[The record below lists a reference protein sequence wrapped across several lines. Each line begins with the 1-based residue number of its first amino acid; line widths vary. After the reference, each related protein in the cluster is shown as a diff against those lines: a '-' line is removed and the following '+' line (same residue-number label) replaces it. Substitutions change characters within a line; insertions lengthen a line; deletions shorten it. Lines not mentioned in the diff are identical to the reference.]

1 MSVANPR
8 DLLLQQL
15 SELLWIER
23 KLFFEIIPAVHD
35 AAHAPELQKALT
47 AHRTETRTHCVR
59 IEDAVRSIGAEPA
72 AASSPPLDDMKKQHE
87 EHAQQITH
95 RVLRDV
101 FHCAGVVRTEHYE
114 LACYDPA
121 IQLARGAR
129 AQGMRPPAR
138 AEPRRRRGCAEEDR
152 EARVQ
157 VAGRTSALIP

>member
-1 MSVANPR
+1 MSLANPR

-35 AAHAPELQKALT
+35 GAHAPELQKALT
-47 AHRTETRTHCVR
+47 EHRTETRNHCVR
-59 IEDAVRSIGAEPA
+59 IEDAVRSLGAQPA

-121 IQLARGAR
+121 IQLARELGHKECVRLLEQNRDEDAD
-129 AQGMRPPAR
+129 ALKKIEKLASKLQD
-138 AEPRRRRGCAEEDR
+138 ELPR
-152 EARVQ
+152 
-157 VAGRTSALIP
+157 

>member
-1 MSVANPR
+1 VSLANPR

-15 SELLWIER
+15 SELLWVER

-35 AAHAPELQKALT
+35 GAHAPELQQALT
-47 AHRTETRTHCVR
+47 AHRQETRLHCVR
-59 IEDAVRSIGAEPA
+59 VEEAIRSVGAEPA
-72 AASSPPLDDMKKQHE
+72 SAASLPLEKLKEVHE

-121 IQLARGAR
+121 IQLAGELGHKECVRLLEQNRDEDANALKR
-129 AQGMRPPAR
+129 IEKLAAKLQD
-138 AEPRRRRGCAEEDR
+138 ELPR
-152 EARVQ
+152 
-157 VAGRTSALIP
+157 

>member
-1 MSVANPR
+1 MSIANPR

-35 AAHAPELQKALT
+35 GAQSPELQTALT
-47 AHRTETRTHCVR
+47 AHRTETRNHCVR
-59 IEDAVRSIGAEPA
+59 IEEAVRSIGAEPA
-72 AASSPPLDDMKKQHE
+72 AAASPPLDDMKKQHE

-121 IQLARGAR
+121 IQLARELGHKECAR
-129 AQGMRPPAR
+129 LLEQNRDEDADALKKIEKLASKLQD
-138 AEPRRRRGCAEEDR
+138 ELPR
-152 EARVQ
+152 
-157 VAGRTSALIP
+157 

>member
-1 MSVANPR
+1 VSLSNPR

-35 AAHAPELQKALT
+35 GAQSPELQQALT
-47 AHRTETRTHCVR
+47 AHRTETRNHCVR

-72 AASSPPLDDMKKQHE
+72 AAASPPLDDMKKQHE
-87 EHAQQITH
+87 EHAKQITH
-95 RVLRDV
+95 RGLRDV

-121 IQLARGAR
+121 IQLARELGHKECAR
-129 AQGMRPPAR
+129 LLEQNRDEDADALKTIEKLAAKLQDAL
-138 AEPRRRRGCAEEDR
+138 PR
-152 EARVQ
+152 
-157 VAGRTSALIP
+157 

>member
-1 MSVANPR
+1 MSLANPR

-35 AAHAPELQKALT
+35 GAHAPELQQALT
-47 AHRTETRTHCVR
+47 AHREETRLHCVR
-59 IEDAVRSIGAEPA
+59 VEEAIRSVGAEPA
-72 AASSPPLDDMKKQHE
+72 SAASLPLEKLKEVHE
-87 EHAQQITH
+87 EQAQEITH

-121 IQLARGAR
+121 IQLARELGHKECAR
-129 AQGMRPPAR
+129 LLEQNRDEDEAALKKVEKLAAKLQ
-138 AEPRRRRGCAEEDR
+138 AELPR
-152 EARVQ
+152 
-157 VAGRTSALIP
+157 